1 MALVQLTTKFTLL
14 MVLVLFA
21 PKIYTNDDEIIIK
34 LASRQFPE
42 WHQLSFTGVIPD
54 PWGNQQIEIKKKNN
68 KISFLTLRNDNFFLQ
83 FPVKRL
89 DHIDKPHLRGAF
101 LIYETVDIENEITFT
116 VRLAYGQID
125 EKLTCE
131 PVDELEYK
139 HLEVFFDINRAGGK
153 PKVKMTSRTIDECGV
168 PTKIN

>member
-1 MALVQLTTKFTLL
+1 M
-14 MVLVLFA
+14 
-21 PKIYTNDDEIIIK
+21 
-34 LASRQFPE
+34 
-42 WHQLSFTGVIPD
+42 
-54 PWGNQQIEIKKKNN
+54 
-68 KISFLTLRNDNFFLQ
+68 TLRNDNFFLQ

-101 LIYETVDIENEITFT
+101 LIYETVDIENEIRFT

-139 HLEVFFDINRAGGK
+139 HLEVFFDIKDLNKK
-153 PKVKMTSRTIDECGV
+153 PKVNMTFRTIDECGV
-168 PTKIN
+168 PTKFN